1 MKQAKEVLAAFT
13 AGLLGCT
20 LAQAQSLEPFKS
32 YDRFAEHS
40 LLDPARWAEFE
51 QVRQIKDDG
60 LRLMQRTWPFTGSDT
75 GSSAPSY
82 SEHFVNPAA
91 ITAIKAKITVKA
103 FEVSSCAANTTAV
116 GDSRARIAGIFFN
129 VGPTPP
135 VPGSNI
141 DDMHVQVRVI
151 RQSNSNDAAGVLRVE
166 GIVVHCMD
174 PGCASGPI
182 VGGSVVP
189 LGNVSTGTP
198 VTVEMQWD
206 KANKQ
211 FLFSR
216 DNGTFSGSVVYG
228 SFPNPKTGLPYSDSW
243 RPGVENKNLQAR
255 LTLPNCQSGPRVS
268 GMIDAMFDNVSVNN
282 SVPTP

>member
-1 MKQAKEVLAAFT
+1 MKRAQRGLAALAT
-13 AGLLGCT
+13 GLLGCA

-40 LLDPARWAEFE
+40 LLDPMRWAEFE

-103 FEVSSCAANTTAV
+103 YEVSSCPANVAI

-129 VGPTPP
+129 VGAAPPTP
-135 VPGSNI
+135 GSSLN
-141 DDMHVQVRVI
+141 DMHVQVRVI
-151 RQSNSNDAAGVLRVE
+151 RQSTSSDAAGVMRVE
-166 GIVVHCMD
+166 GLVVHCMD
-174 PGCASGPI
+174 PGCAGGPI

-189 LGNVSTGTP
+189 LGTVSTGTP

-206 KANKQ
+206 KTNKQ

-216 DNGTFSGSVVYG
+216 DNGTRNGSVAYG
-228 SFPNPKTGLPYSDSW
+228 SLGYDHLW
-243 RPGVENKNLQAR
+243 APGVENKNLQAR
-255 LTLPNCQSGPRVS
+255 LTLPNCHSGSRVS
-268 GMIDAMFDNVSVNN
+268 GMIDAIFDNVAVNN

>member
-1 MKQAKEVLAAFT
+1 MKQAQKVLATIT
-13 AGLLGCT
+13 AGLLGCA

-60 LRLMQRTWPFTGSDT
+60 LRLMQRLWPQTGSNS
-75 GSSAPSY
+75 GFSSFNY

-103 FEVSSCAANTTAV
+103 IEVSSCPSNVAV
-116 GDSRARIAGIFFN
+116 GDSRARIAGMFFN
-129 VGPTPP
+129 VGGA
-135 VPGSNI
+135 VPGSNLN
-141 DDMHVQVRVI
+141 DMYAQLRVI
-151 RQSNSNDAAGVLRVE
+151 RRSNSTDAAGVLRVE
-166 GIVVHCMD
+166 GVVVHCKD
-174 PGCASGPI
+174 SICQNALAVGPLI
-182 VGGSVVP
+182 D
-189 LGNVSTGTP
+189 LGTVSTGKP
-198 VTVEMQWD
+198 ATVEMQWD
-206 KANKQ
+206 KINKQ

-216 DNGTFSGSVVYG
+216 DNGTNSGSVTYG
-228 SFPNPKTGLPYSDSW
+228 SYNNPDTGLPYTDSS
-243 RPGVENKNLQAR
+243 PPSLENKNVQTR
-255 LTLPNCQSGPRVS
+255 MILPNCQSGPSVS